1 MSERPEDKASE
12 TPESDD
18 VEVIAHSG
26 DEEDLPACSFNKSN
40 DL

>member
-1 MSERPEDKASE
+1 MFQPEDKASE
-12 TPESDD
+12 TTEPED

-26 DEEDLPACSFNKSN
+26 DEEDLPACTFNKSN